1 MTFSQKNKCRR
12 IIHLSALAGAFV
24 GAGLAQIPESDNL
37 ILVPIEI
44 IMVISLG
51 SAFGLR
57 LRHSYRTAL
66 IVGTAATM
74 IGRGISDFLVG
85 WIPVLGN
92 LFDAFTAVLVIE
104 VLGWIVAREFER
116 QARDLLAS
124 NKSAG
129 LPASR

>member
-1 MTFSQKNKCRR
+1 MTYTQKRKCRR
-12 IIHLSALAGAFV
+12 IIHGSALAGAFV
-24 GAGLAQIPESDNL
+24 GGGLAQIPGSDNL

-51 SAFGLR
+51 GAFGLR

-66 IVGTAATM
+66 IVGTTATM
-74 IGRGISDFLVG
+74 IGRSISEFFVG

-92 LFDAFTAVLVIE
+92 FFDAVTAAAVIE

-116 QARDLLAS
+116 VGVTA
-124 NKSAG
+124 
-129 LPASR
+129 